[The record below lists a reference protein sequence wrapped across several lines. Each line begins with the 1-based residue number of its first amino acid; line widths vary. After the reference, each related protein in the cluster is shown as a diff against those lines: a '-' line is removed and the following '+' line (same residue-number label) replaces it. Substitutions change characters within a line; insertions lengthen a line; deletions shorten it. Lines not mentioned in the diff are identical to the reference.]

1 MESKNAKSGK
11 KTLKASRK
19 AASKELEI
27 NLASR
32 FLEVVKGLGH
42 TSKGI
47 SLEIQKASKKI
58 SKKLAKAATEVLE
71 PTHEKKLPKKGP
83 EVKASSSQ
91 KIGTIKKVPKAVAK
105 KELVKA
111 KKVVSRAG
119 TGKKG
124 ELRTGILT
132 ASSQVSNP
140 REEDLAPQAETG
152 VSNLTI
158 KRNQPELPGITAEKN
173 NDDVVSPS

>member
-1 MESKNAKSGK
+1 MESKNAKSVK
-11 KTLKASRK
+11 KTIKASRK

-42 TSKGI
+42 STREI
-47 SLEIQKASKKI
+47 SREIQKASKKI
-58 SKKLAKAATEVLE
+58 SKELAKTITEVLE
-71 PTHEKKLPKKGP
+71 PAQEKKLPKKASD
-83 EVKASSSQ
+83 VKGIPVSKTGS
-91 KIGTIKKVPKAVAK
+91 IKKAPRAVAK

-124 ELRTGILT
+124 DLSTGILT
-132 ASSQVSNP
+132 ASSQVSTP
-140 REEDLAPQAETG
+140 REEDLAPHAETIIP
-152 VSNLTI
+152 SLTV
-158 KRNQPELPGITAEKN
+158 KRNKPGIPGLTVEKN

>member
-1 MESKNAKSGK
+1 MESKNAKSVK
-11 KTLKASRK
+11 KTIKASRK

-32 FLEVVKGLGH
+32 FLEVIKGLGH
-42 TSKGI
+42 STKEI
-47 SLEIQKASKKI
+47 SREIQKTSKRI
-58 SKKLAKAATEVLE
+58 SKELAKTITDVLE
-71 PTHEKKLPKKGP
+71 PAQEKKLPKKGVD
-83 EVKASSSQ
+83 VK
-91 KIGTIKKVPKAVAK
+91 GTPKKAPKPVAK

-124 ELRTGILT
+124 ELSTGILT
-132 ASSQVSNP
+132 ASSQVSTP
-140 REEDLAPQAETG
+140 REEDLAPQAETIMP
-152 VSNLTI
+152 SLTV
-158 KRNQPELPGITAEKN
+158 KRNKPGIPGLTVEKN